1 MTADLR
7 QAPGL
12 LGALPVDPLAQA
24 WEQILAS
31 VLAEG
36 PPEDL
41 EASPEP
47 SEGLPEPSGGRPEDP
62 GQVAEWL
69 HVLRVAGAPE
79 PAEDLDGP
87 AVAAALAAIDLSS
100 AVVAD
105 ADVVAAAVA
114 ASRLA
119 AWAAGRFKR
128 RPEHETPPF

>member
-41 EASPEP
+41 EAS
-47 SEGLPEPSGGRPEDP
+47 
-62 GQVAEWL
+62 
-69 HVLRVAGAPE
+69 PE

-128 RPEHETPPF
+128 RPEHDTPPF

>member
-1 MTADLR
+1 MTAAVRGHALR
-7 QAPGL
+7 QAPEL
-12 LGALPVDPLAQA
+12 LGDLPGLPVDPLGQA
-24 WEQILAS
+24 WEQILAA

-36 PPEDL
+36 PPEWS
-41 EASPEP
+41 EAR
-47 SEGLPEPSGGRPEDP
+47 SEGPGLVGDP
-62 GQVAEWL
+62 LA
-69 HVLRVAGAPE
+69 VLRVAGAPV
-79 PAEDLDGP
+79 PAGDLDGP

-100 AVVAD
+100 ALVAD

>member
-31 VLAEG
+31 VLAET
-36 PPEDL
+36 
-41 EASPEP
+41 
-47 SEGLPEPSGGRPEDP
+47 
-62 GQVAEWL
+62 EWL